1 MTHKNP
7 YETIAEAYDYML
19 RHVDYERWY
28 QYISGI
34 MIYFVNNPRSV
45 LELGCGTGRFGAKFS
60 ADDFIIYGI
69 DRSMRMLQVAKTRA
83 FRNFRIICSDIRQ
96 FAISRKVDFIFSVHD
111 TMNYLL
117 ETDDV
122 RKTLSCVRE
131 CMHEESVFMFDITTE
146 HNIDRFFDNK
156 TSFYKTGGKYISWS
170 NRYDREKKHII
181 SSFLVTLASGKQ
193 LREEHVQKIYTLA
206 EMKQI
211 LNEEGFDIIAIGSD
225 YTMDYPSPETVMIN
239 FITKKRSG

>member
-83 FRNFRIICSDIRQ
+83 FRNFTMLPSGSRRVIV
-96 FAISRKVDFIFSVHD
+96 ISSKPSP
-111 TMNYLL
+111 
-117 ETDDV
+117 
-122 RKTLSCVRE
+122 S
-131 CMHEESVFMFDITTE
+131 
-146 HNIDRFFDNK
+146 FDN
-156 TSFYKTGGKYISWS
+156 
-170 NRYDREKKHII
+170 
-181 SSFLVTLASGKQ
+181 
-193 LREEHVQKIYTLA
+193 
-206 EMKQI
+206 
-211 LNEEGFDIIAIGSD
+211 
-225 YTMDYPSPETVMIN
+225 
-239 FITKKRSG
+239 